1 MDKLRGA
8 MRKYREEVI
17 WLSIKQYLINKFP
30 RFGEAYPLEAV
41 REHVLIT
48 HSAMFDT
55 AMKDPRMI
63 VDMHWISRAYAVP
76 LVEDFTDSV
85 VLSE

>member
-1 MDKLRGA
+1 MDKLRYT
-8 MRKYREEVI
+8 MRAHREEVI
-17 WLSIKQYLINKFP
+17 WQEIRRYLINKFP
-30 RFGEAYPLEAV
+30 RFGVAYPLEAV

-48 HSAMFDT
+48 HSAMFDM

-63 VDMHWISRAYAVP
+63 IDRNWIARAYAVP

-85 VLSE
+85 TE